1 MPYMDHPANDSKL
14 VADAH
19 ANMEA
24 SMHAF
29 ALHLLPT
36 FRCFQVVLPDAAEEA
51 EQAFPVDGE
60 GFNEELAKALSSK
73 SEFTQEEWEAFDVQG
88 LRMSHFIKSGEN
100 YYRPADREFHGR
112 FTDLR
117 STINLIF

>member
-29 ALHLLPT
+29 APHLLPT
-36 FRCFQVVLPDAAEEA
+36 LRCLQVVLPDAAEEA
-51 EQAFPVDGE
+51 QQAFPVEGE
-60 GFNEELAKALSSK
+60 GFNEELAKELETMMDDVSD
-73 SEFTQEEWEAFDVQG
+73 SEFLPVE
-88 LRMSHFIKSGEN
+88 I
-100 YYRPADREFHGR
+100 RPGAETAAGQ
-112 FTDLR
+112 
-117 STINLIF
+117 